1 MSNSLSQLSNF
12 PVLGGIAE
20 QASSVSPVD
29 EIGER
34 FVAAYRISE
43 VLMHA
48 TLIPDH
54 LRGERKN
61 VGGSWQMVPFTPD
74 QIRANVMMVVNRAL
88 QWKVD
93 PVALI
98 AESFVVGGK
107 LDFQGKVIIAVVNK
121 LGGLQG
127 NLKFEYSGKGDTL
140 TVTVI
145 GQLKGEA
152 SPRTVDLSFKDAAT
166 KDKQGKLNEQ
176 WTKDVESK
184 LAYSGAKKW
193 ARRHTPEVVL
203 GLFGD
208 EEDDRAEPSS
218 PVIEAT
224 SKPTPA
230 IESKGWPE
238 TLVGGYEV
246 RINEVADRT
255 ELTRLVDKIK
265 SEPEAILTKEEKEYL
280 VSMAKMVWGRKPGA
294 DQEQDEVQAANES
307 AASGDSQNQDP
318 ALDDRV
324 LHYEAMITEADSPE
338 SLQKWIA
345 AIDADEVLPIA
356 YRKSLGKFANER
368 QRAGYSVS
376 K

>member
-54 LRGERKN
+54 LRGERRN

>member
-152 SPRTVDLSFKDAAT
+152 SPRTVDLSFKDAVT
-166 KDKQGKLNEQ
+166 KDKQGKVNEQ

-203 GLFGD
+203 GLFG
-208 EEDDRAEPSS
+208 EEDDDRTDAMS
-218 PVIEAT
+218 PVIEAS

-230 IESKGWPE
+230 IESKPWQD
-238 TLVGGYEV
+238 TLVGRYEV
-246 RINEVADRT
+246 RINEVADRPA
-255 ELTRLVDKIK
+255 LQRLVDKIK
-265 SEPEAILTKEEKEYL
+265 SEPDAVLAKDEKDYL
-280 VSMAKMVWGRKPGA
+280 VSMAKMVWLRKPGSEPE
-294 DQEQDEVQAANES
+294 QEEVQSVNDS
-307 AASGDSQNQDP
+307 AASDDSQNQDP

-338 SLQKWIA
+338 SLEKWIV

-356 YRKSLGKFANER
+356 YKKSLGKFANER
-368 QRAGYSVS
+368 QRAGFAVA

>member
-1 MSNSLSQLSNF
+1 
-12 PVLGGIAE
+12 VLGGIAE

-54 LRGERKN
+54 LRGERRN